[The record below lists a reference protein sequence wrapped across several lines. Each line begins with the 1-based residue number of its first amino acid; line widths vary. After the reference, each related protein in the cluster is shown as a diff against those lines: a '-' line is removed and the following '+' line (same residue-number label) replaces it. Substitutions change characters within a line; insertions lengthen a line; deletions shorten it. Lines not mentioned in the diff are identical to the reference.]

1 MKSKIADAKNT
12 SILLGILIL
21 QTVLFQACDKS
32 IFSRDKTEVGT
43 GCSTVSSGVDNLPN
57 ITAYPIVGTNQTKF
71 YDNSREISAP
81 SEGNAFYG
89 QNANYLGNVPQYVDN
104 GDGTVTDMI
113 TGLMWQ
119 QSPDN
124 NCDGII
130 DYDDKVSYQAAV
142 DGVANYRLAG
152 YTDWRLPT
160 IKELYS
166 LIEFSGNDPNV
177 EATSSSGLI
186 PFIDTIYFKFGYGD
200 VDAGDRIIDGNFVSS
215 TLCVN
220 KTCGGD
226 ADAMFGVNFADGR
239 IKGYPIIFPGKK
251 TINIFYFRFVRGNL
265 NYGINNF
272 SENGN
277 GTISDN
283 ATGLMWMQ
291 NDNAEAIS
299 WENALSYAENSEYA
313 AYTDWRLPNAK
324 ELHSIVDYTRSPDYT
339 NSPAINPLF
348 SCTKITNEN
357 SDDDYPFYWTS
368 TTHASNMGGGS
379 AAYFCFGRG
388 MGYMSEFGGWTD
400 VHGAGCQRSDPKTG
414 NASDFPE
421 GRGPQGDAIRIVN
434 YVRLVRN
441 IN

>member
-1 MKSKIADAKNT
+1 
-12 SILLGILIL
+12 
-21 QTVLFQACDKS
+21 
-32 IFSRDKTEVGT
+32 
-43 GCSTVSSGVDNLPN
+43 
-57 ITAYPIVGTNQTKF
+57 
-71 YDNSREISAP
+71 
-81 SEGNAFYG
+81 
-89 QNANYLGNVPQYVDN
+89 
-104 GDGTVTDMI
+104 
-113 TGLMWQ
+113 
-119 QSPDN
+119 
-124 NCDGII
+124 
-130 DYDDKVSYQAAV
+130 
-142 DGVANYRLAG
+142 
-152 YTDWRLPT
+152 
-160 IKELYS
+160 
-166 LIEFSGNDPNV
+166 
-177 EATSSSGLI
+177 
-186 PFIDTIYFKFGYGD
+186 
-200 VDAGDRIIDGNFVSS
+200 
-215 TLCVN
+215 
-220 KTCGGD
+220 
-226 ADAMFGVNFADGR
+226 
-239 IKGYPIIFPGKK
+239 
-251 TINIFYFRFVRGNL
+251 
-265 NYGINNF
+265 
-272 SENGN
+272 
-277 GTISDN
+277 
-283 ATGLMWMQ
+283 MWMQ